1 MNGRNYADV
10 DRREFIQGAL
20 ALSVSSVFSAPPSAA
35 AENAAMESVL
45 TQVPK
50 LHGQTVKALQ
60 SWIALPSIAAE
71 NRNFPQGA
79 EYMAQ
84 LARDAGF
91 GNIEVISTSGTPGV
105 FGMIDAGAPASVGVY
120 FMYDVKQF
128 DPSEWSSPPLEGR
141 LVQKEGLGTVCMG
154 RGAVNQKGPE
164 TSFLAALHAFK
175 AANVKLPVNLVLVC
189 EGEEEIGSPHFAEV
203 VQTPRVMA
211 ELKKCM
217 GVFMPSAA
225 QDIDGSVQID
235 LGAKGVV
242 ELELISSGEKWGRG
256 PKHDVHSSLEAMVDS
271 PSWHL
276 VHALNSLIKPD
287 VHTPA
292 VEGFFDK
299 AKPLTPAQAQM
310 IKSASALRSEQTM
323 KDQLG
328 VERWAG
334 DKDYYDALIALESQ
348 PTINIEGLVA
358 GYTGPGGKTVL
369 GHRAVAKIDMRLVP
383 DMTAQGTLEL
393 LKEHLQKHGFGDV
406 EVNMSGG
413 YDPTQTNPSSKLIQ
427 AQAATYKN
435 LGLDPLLGPRS
446 AGSWPGYIFT
456 GPPLSLPAGHFGL
469 GHGTGAHAPNEYF
482 LIDST
487 NPKLQGLDGAVAS
500 TEPLRHMY
508 VTCTRWLRRRRRSGT
523 QSSVAE
529 LLIVVA
535 TRKQTPAIL
544 NVSGRAGDSGLDPDP
559 IIHCTADSLLRAQV
573 ALGRLN
579 RNVPQKH
586 LDLLELSSRRL
597 AEPRATAPEVV
608 RSQFRH
614 TDSACRVLHN
624 VPDGLRAQW
633 LSRCFSHL
641 THTTKDFPAVYPGG
655 RQPIVHFL
663 PNPIGNRNSP
673 YVSRLAQHV
682 DYGPM
687 FLSPL

>member
-91 GNIEVISTSGTPGV
+91 GNIEVISTSGKPGV

-256 PKHDVHSSLEAMVDS
+256 PKHDVHSSLEAAVDS

-276 VHALNSLIKPD
+276 VQALNTLVEKD
-287 VHTPA
+287 GHTPA
-292 VEGFFDK
+292 VEGFFEK
-299 AKPLTPAQAQM
+299 ARPLTAEQKKM
-310 IKSASALRSEQTM
+310 IEEFAANSSEETAKKS
-323 KDQLG
+323 LG
-328 VERWAG
+328 VEHWVRDTSWVESRM
-334 DKDYYDALIALESQ
+334 LLESQ

-369 GHRAVAKIDMRLVP
+369 PHRAVAKIDMRLVP
-383 DMTAQGTLEL
+383 DMTAADTLAK
-393 LKEHLQKHGFGDV
+393 LKAHLAKHGFTDI

-413 YDPTQTNPSSKLIQ
+413 YDPTQTDPNSRLIQ
-427 AQAATYKN
+427 TQLATYRS
-435 LGLDPLLGPRS
+435 LGTNPQLWPRS
-446 AGSWPGYIFT
+446 AGSWPGYLFT
-456 GPPLSLPAGHFGL
+456 GAPLSLPAGHFGM
-469 GHGTGAHAPNEYF
+469 GHGTGAHAPDEYYV
-482 LIDST
+482 IESS
-487 NPKLQGLDGAVAS
+487 NPKVQGLDGAVAS
-500 TEPLRHMY
+500 FVEYLY
-508 VTCTRWLRRRRRSGT
+508 
-523 QSSVAE
+523 
-529 LLIVVA
+529 
-535 TRKQTPAIL
+535 
-544 NVSGRAGDSGLDPDP
+544 
-559 IIHCTADSLLRAQV
+559 
-573 ALGRLN
+573 AL
-579 RNVPQKH
+579 
-586 LDLLELSSRRL
+586 S
-597 AEPRATAPEVV
+597 
-608 RSQFRH
+608 
-614 TDSACRVLHN
+614 
-624 VPDGLRAQW
+624 
-633 LSRCFSHL
+633 
-641 THTTKDFPAVYPGG
+641 
-655 RQPIVHFL
+655 
-663 PNPIGNRNSP
+663 
-673 YVSRLAQHV
+673 
-682 DYGPM
+682 
-687 FLSPL
+687 